1 MDVNGDD
8 EECALREHIRN
19 ILYEYA
25 VTHLTTNYIQFTED
39 AVSEV
44 RDILTVSMGWS

>member
-1 MDVNGDD
+1 MDPNGD
-8 EECALREHIRN
+8 EEERALREHIRN

-25 VTHLTTNYIQFTED
+25 VTHLTTDYVQFTED

-44 RDILTVSMGWS
+44 KVILTVSMRWS